1 MYIDLSLFSW
11 AVPYLPVVLPFVVT
25 FVAGVL
31 RQDGLPSKVNEGIT
45 IALVLIA
52 SAGAALYN
60 HALTPD
66 APLDL
71 VVILGYTTAIMRLP
85 FMTGEHGLQQYL
97 QSNWFNVI
105 LSSAA
110 KLAQASARATSTVS
124 PQPWQ
129 RYPAQAIQPPVT
141 YTQIDYNSMQQAQA
155 QAAYAQQA
163 ARAAAFSPMDVTNQ
177 PTVAGLPAMPGT
189 AQQPGNQGG

>member
-11 AVPYLPVVLPFVVT
+11 AVPYLPAVLPFVVT
-25 FVAGVL
+25 FVAGIL

-52 SAGAALYN
+52 AAVVALYN

-85 FMTGEHGLQQYL
+85 FMQGLQQYL
-97 QSNWFNVI
+97 QSNWVNVI
-105 LSSAA
+105 LSDAA

-129 RYPAQAIQPPVT
+129 RYPAAPVQPPVT
-141 YTQIDYNSMQQAQA
+141 YTQTDYNSMQQAQA
-155 QAAYAQQA
+155 QAFYAQQA
-163 ARAAAFSPMDVTNQ
+163 ARAAAFSPMDATQQ
-177 PTVAGLPAMPGT
+177 PTVAGLPAMPPT